1 MNFKSLSLP
10 HVISETMRLSILII
24 LCFILANCQDETREN
39 PPLKGYQISVPNSWQ
54 FYFVNEEGKS
64 AINLNPGAVLP
75 TTDLDRTTGFQ
86 QEFVPD
92 HFDETAHDHF
102 YLYNGN
108 HNSIGYDEEKG
119 LYYWKTTIPGYEY
132 STQNEFY
139 VHFNQTDTD
148 TLRAKF
154 KFISEGVIGGDKI
167 PQVTELYYNGK
178 LIIKNG
184 NYSSP
189 EGIIIKK

>member
-1 MNFKSLSLP
+1 MP
-10 HVISETMRLSILII
+10 PIISGTMRLFILII
-24 LCFILANCQDETREN
+24 LCFILATCQDETREN
-39 PPLKGYQISVPNSWQ
+39 PPIQGHQVLAANPWQ
-54 FYFVNEEGKS
+54 FYFVDAEGKS

-75 TTDLDRTTGFQ
+75 TTDFNRTTGFQ
-86 QEFVPD
+86 QEFVPEN
-92 HFDETAHDHF
+92 FDEAAHDHY

-108 HNSIGYDEEKG
+108 SNSIGYNEEKG
-119 LYYWKTTIPGYEY
+119 LYYWMTTIPGYEY

-148 TLRAKF
+148 TLRVKF
-154 KFISEGVIGGDKI
+154 KFIYEGVIGGDKVV
-167 PQVTELYYNGK
+167 QVTELYYNGK
-178 LIIKNG
+178 LIIKND